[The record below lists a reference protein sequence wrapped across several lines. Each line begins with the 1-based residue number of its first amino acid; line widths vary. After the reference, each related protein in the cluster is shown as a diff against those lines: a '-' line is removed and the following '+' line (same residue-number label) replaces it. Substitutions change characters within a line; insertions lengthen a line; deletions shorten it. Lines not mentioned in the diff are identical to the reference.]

1 MTLTESKDFVTYSI
15 KNKCIHRT
23 HDTEYSLLV
32 LVSDMINEL
41 VDCFDLNTIHFE
53 NNFKNVLF
61 IKRLNFL

>member
-41 VDCFDLNTIHFE
+41 VDCFDLNTVHFE
-53 NNFKNVLF
+53 DNFKNVLF